1 MRYAELADVLGLP
14 SDRVRERALDA
25 VDGLAPD
32 DVEGLELDDRD
43 RIADYLLGQQDD
55 QDRAATESLIAT
67 SAPAREWL
75 GRLTPELST
84 LTADALPIPD
94 PQPATSQA
102 EEQPAPSAGITA
114 AFAALDAPE
123 ATSSSRVPGWVPAR
137 VRSAAEGRTERVVA
151 AVIAAVVLV
160 LVLLVVL
167 FATGVLGG
175 GDDGDSQKSA
185 ETPTTTS
192 SEPSEAALATAV
204 ASALPQQINLTAPP
218 SATGAAAKAV
228 AVGQPNINDNVPG
241 VVFTAQH
248 LPKLP
253 SDRVYSIWVDG
264 NGQPPAL
271 LGRLDKIAETGE
283 PLIDKDGAVA
293 PVFVPFATL
302 DGSTTRVIDVRPYAK
317 IRVTRESPKSTRPGA
332 TVVSGSL
339 KKGSA
344 D

>member
-32 DVEGLELDDRD
+32 DVEGLELEDRD

-55 QDRAATESLIAT
+55 QDRTATESLIAT

-75 GRLTPELST
+75 GRLTPELSA
-84 LTADALPIPD
+84 LSADALPIPD
-94 PQPATSQA
+94 PQPSTAGPDGS
-102 EEQPAPSAGITA
+102 PAPSAGITA
-114 AFAALDAPE
+114 AFAALDAPD
-123 ATSSSRVPGWVPAR
+123 AGSSRVPAWMPER
-137 VRSAAEGRTERVVA
+137 VRTFAAGRTGRITA
-151 AVIAAVVLV
+151 GAVAAVVLV
-160 LVLLVVL
+160 LVVLL
-167 FATGVLGG
+167 ATGVFSG
-175 GDDGDSQKSA
+175 DGDEDRTA
-185 ETPTTTS
+185 DTPTTTTTE
-192 SEPSEAALATAV
+192 EPSEAALASAV
-204 ASALPQQINLTAPP
+204 ASALPQQINMTAPKGT
-218 SATGAAAKAV
+218 TGEAAKAV
-228 AVGQPNINDNVPG
+228 AVGQTNINDNVPG
-241 VVFTAQH
+241 LVFQAQH

-264 NGQPPAL
+264 GGRPAAL

-283 PLIDKDGAVA
+283 ALVDKDGTVA

-302 DGSTTRVIDVRPYAK
+302 DGTTTRVIDVRPYTR

-339 KKGSA
+339 KKDAAG
-344 D
+344 